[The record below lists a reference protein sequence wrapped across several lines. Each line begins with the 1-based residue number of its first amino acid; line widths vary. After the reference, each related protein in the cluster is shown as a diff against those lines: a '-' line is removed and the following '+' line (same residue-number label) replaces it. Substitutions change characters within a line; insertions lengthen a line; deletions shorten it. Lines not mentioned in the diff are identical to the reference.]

1 MWARRCLFVLTFSTI
16 ACAPSAFG
24 GVIPHL
30 LYGKR
35 ISGQVVDAET
45 GKPIPGA
52 FIAFLWESPITPTVI
67 TGHSS
72 RDICYHA
79 AVAQTDAAGHF
90 QIHAWRKWSNYNV
103 HNVEPTGVVYTQHYV
118 PHFVVFAAPSN
129 GGRADYDAQRYELK
143 SFAGT
148 RQKRLETLFRG
159 LANHDCLNG
168 GESQKSLYPML
179 KAIYTEARQIAE
191 TADDMRVVSAIARLA
206 AETALAQDPN
216 VPWDEERTNAFI
228 REHLK

>member
-1 MWARRCLFVLTFSTI
+1 MWPRRCLFVLAFLMI
-16 ACAPSAFG
+16 ACTPPALG

-45 GKPIPGA
+45 RKPLAGA
-52 FIAFLWESPITPTVI
+52 HVAFLWESPITSTVI
-67 TGHSS
+67 TGHDS

-79 AVAQTDAAGHF
+79 AAVQTGADGYF
-90 QIHAWRKWSNYNV
+90 QIDAWRTWSNYDV
-103 HNVEPTGVVYTQHYV
+103 HNVEPTGVVYTPHYV
-118 PHFVVFAAPSN
+118 PYFVVFSISPN
-129 GGRADYDAQRYELK
+129 GEAVEHDAQRYELK
-143 SFAGT
+143 PFAGT
-148 RQKRLETLFRG
+148 RRQRLETLFRG

-179 KAIYTEARQIAE
+179 KAIHTEARQVAE
-191 TADDMRVVSAIARLA
+191 TPDDMRVVSAIARLA

-216 VPWDEERTNAFI
+216 VPWDEERAKAFI
-228 REHLK
+228 REYLK